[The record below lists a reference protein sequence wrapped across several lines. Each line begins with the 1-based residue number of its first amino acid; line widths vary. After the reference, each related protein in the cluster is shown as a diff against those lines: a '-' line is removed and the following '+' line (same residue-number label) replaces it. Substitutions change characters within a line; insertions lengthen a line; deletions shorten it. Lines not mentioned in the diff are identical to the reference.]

1 MRAVIQRVAEASV
14 SVDGDMVGT
23 IGPGMVVLLGVEKDD
38 SEKDLAYVAEK
49 ITGLRIFEDSS
60 GKMNLSIE
68 DTGGEILVVSQFT
81 LYGDCRKGRRPSY
94 IRAAGGDF
102 AKRFYELFIAKLSE
116 RGIPVK
122 TGVFGAA
129 MDVHIVNCGPV
140 TLLVDSSRDF

>member
-14 SVDGDMVGT
+14 SVDGNMVGT
-23 IGPGMVVLLGVEKDD
+23 IGPGMVILLGVEKDD
-38 SEKDLAYVAEK
+38 SEKDVAYVAEK
-49 ITGLRIFEDSS
+49 ITGLRIFEDST
-60 GKMNLSIE
+60 GKMNLSIK
-68 DTGGEILVVSQFT
+68 DTEGEILVVSQFT

-94 IRAAGGDF
+94 VRAAGGDF

-116 RGIPVK
+116 RGIPVE